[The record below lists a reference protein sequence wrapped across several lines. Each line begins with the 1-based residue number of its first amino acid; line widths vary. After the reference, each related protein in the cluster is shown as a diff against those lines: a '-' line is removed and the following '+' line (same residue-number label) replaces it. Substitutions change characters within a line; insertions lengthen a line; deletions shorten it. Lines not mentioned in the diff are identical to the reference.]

1 MTTEALKQAR
11 DVLHALCEALA
22 DGDTTSAEQI
32 ARGSGTSAIA
42 ALDAAIAQE
51 AADREDAE
59 RWRAWKLVML
69 RDETIDVGEA
79 YVRIKAVGNCPT
91 SADFDTAI
99 DAARAKEKS
108 RG

>member
-59 RWRAWKLVML
+59 RWRWCIDSKNASNKAW
-69 RDETIDVGEA
+69 DVLIESGSTA
-79 YVRIKAVGNCPT
+79 KQMIAAV
-91 SADFDTAI
+91 